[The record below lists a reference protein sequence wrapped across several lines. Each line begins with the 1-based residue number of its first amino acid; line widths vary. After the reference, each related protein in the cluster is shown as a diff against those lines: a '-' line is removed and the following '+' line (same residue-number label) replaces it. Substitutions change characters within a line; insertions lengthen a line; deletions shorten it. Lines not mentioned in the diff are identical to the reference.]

1 MALTKEDLQAIKS
14 IVDDSV
20 GRIENR
26 MDGLEGRMDNLEN
39 RMDGLEESVVGLK
52 GSVTGLENRMGILE
66 GDVKEIKVAQIENR
80 IIPVLEEVHKY
91 QQDVYE
97 RYYNGAELFEK
108 KISLIDQIDDTV
120 AKHSK
125 QIQELQAKMA

>member
-26 MDGLEGRMDNLEN
+26 MDGLEGRMDGLEG
-39 RMDGLEESVVGLK
+39 RMDGLEKSVTGLEKSVAGLEESVVGLK
-52 GSVTGLENRMGILE
+52 GSVIGLENRMGILE

-108 KISLIDQIDDTV
+108 KISLID
-120 AKHSK
+120 
-125 QIQELQAKMA
+125 

>member
-1 MALTKEDLQAIKS
+1 MALTREDLQAIKS

-26 MDGLEGRMDNLEN
+26 MDGLEGRIDNLEN
-39 RMDGLEESVVGLK
+39 RMD
-52 GSVTGLENRMGILE
+52 GLENRMGILE